1 MFDVILQR
9 NSSEN
14 NKVTKSI
21 TNLVTY
27 SGTLKDKTSII
38 DPVIIVEGDLTSFVK
53 ANYMTISTF
62 GRSYF
67 ITDIQSVGN
76 NLFEV
81 SGHVDVIS
89 TYATEI
95 KRNSAIV
102 KRQKG
107 AYNLYLNDGSL
118 KVYQDPKVVIK
129 TFGSGF
135 TTMEFVMAVAGS

>member
-1 MFDVILQR
+1 MFDVVLQK

-14 NKVTKSI
+14 NKVTKSL
-21 TNLVTY
+21 TTLVTY

-135 TTMEFVMAVAGS
+135 NTMEFVMAVAGS